1 MTLPDDNWLKK
12 DFLVGF
18 DDYFEDKLP
27 DVVAEEEPPDTPPLL
42 YDSLSPPTS
51 PPSQSSARTPGSGSR
66 GLESVPEQ
74 SEEEGSDMEPKRRS
88 RRHRTPSAPVSSVK
102 ATKATLAGATGR
114 HRLNEESV
122 RPPTSQQSKTKRSW
136 VFDGQMLLDN
146 MERRESARLK
156 SRSIDPS
163 SNASSDTYGGETPAG
178 TSSQRSETL
187 SATAGSVSSRRT
199 FAGSQLQ
206 PLRLPSRQEE
216 ARPEKRGASSRS
228 KPVLERGYRWVF
240 TGKPERRDG
249 ANSGVVT
256 SSTVGKSPL
265 SHQNR
270 GPSARGRSATFSRD
284 THGRLSMAPSAG
296 SPRSVS
302 MPLTSL
308 DEQIVE
314 ERDSVQFSDA
324 FLAVFGPRTM
334 TVDPDTDRQAGH
346 NTAGA
351 GK

>member
-1 MTLPDDNWLKK
+1 
-12 DFLVGF
+12 
-18 DDYFEDKLP
+18 
-27 DVVAEEEPPDTPPLL
+27 
-42 YDSLSPPTS
+42 
-51 PPSQSSARTPGSGSR
+51 
-66 GLESVPEQ
+66 
-74 SEEEGSDMEPKRRS
+74 MEPKRRS
-88 RRHRTPSAPVSSVK
+88 RRHRKPLARVSPVEATPSETAR
-102 ATKATLAGATGR
+102 AYR
-114 HRLNEESV
+114 RRLLHGETV
-122 RPPTSQQSKTKRSW
+122 RPPTIKQSKTKRSW

-146 MERRESARLK
+146 MRHDKKREEAARLK

-178 TSSQRSETL
+178 TSSQRSEAL
-187 SATAGSVSSRRT
+187 SETSGPASSRRT
-199 FAGSQLQ
+199 FASGTQLRS
-206 PLRLPSRQEE
+206 LRLPSSSSRQEE
-216 ARPEKRGASSRS
+216 ARSEMRDDGSRS
-228 KPVLERGYRWVF
+228 RPVLKRGYRWVF

-270 GPSARGRSATFSRD
+270 GPSARGRSATFSGD

-324 FLAVFGPRTM
+324 FLAVFGRSTL
-334 TVDPDTDRQAGH
+334 R
-346 NTAGA
+346 
-351 GK
+351 